1 MTAKILFKN
10 KKPQIKSWWWK
21 VGILIFI
28 GLVTYGTA
36 LVANL
41 PSPEEFEGRKIS
53 ESTKLYD
60 RTGEHLLYE
69 IHGDEKRTILP
80 FSEIPK
86 YIKDAVLA
94 AEDAGFYTEPAFNW
108 KGILRAVLANLQS
121 GQLSQGGSTISQQL
135 ARNIFLT
142 PEKTITR
149 KIKELALAIEL
160 ERRYSKEEIFSLYLN
175 QIPLGSNVY
184 GVEAASKLYFGKSAK
199 DLNVKEAAT
208 LAAMVQA
215 PSYYSPWGKH
225 LTDLNYRVDY
235 VLDRMNKLGWL
246 KDEDLAKAK
255 KDTVIFAEQ
264 SLTGITAPHFSL
276 WIKDQLI
283 EKYGE
288 YEVLHG
294 GLKITTSL
302 DIDLQKIAEKAVAD
316 GAKRNEELYS
326 GTNAALVAEDPST
339 GEILAMV
346 GSRDYFD
353 KTIDGK
359 FNVPVQGLRQPG
371 SALKPFVYLSAF
383 QKGYS
388 PKTILFDAETEFDT
402 RGSSSYKPQNFDEK
416 FPGPVSMEKS
426 LAESRN
432 VPAVQTLY
440 LVGIPTVLK
449 NLSEAGITTLQ
460 DPSRYGLSLTLGG
473 GEVKMIELVGAYST
487 LAQDGIWKKQI
498 SILKIEDS
506 LGRTIEESKPEEKR
520 VFGEQE
526 TRLINQVLST
536 PELRSGVFQSS
547 LPLTVFPGHQVALK
561 TGTTQDYRDAWTFGY
576 TPRLAVGVW
585 AGNNDNKPMQKR
597 GSSLLAAVPI
607 WNAFLSEVLK
617 KIEPQGFNSP
627 DPLNL
632 PNKPMLNGEAY
643 FNLNVGGKLF
653 PQAHSIL
660 FYVDK
665 NDPLGPIPVNPG
677 DDSQFLNWEEAVT
690 NWMKENSSNP
700 SVFNQ
705 LPSGLNSFTNPNINI
720 YNLKPQNGQF
730 IKNSFQFEATLN
742 SPNVIQ
748 NISLNWNGKTINT
761 VRPFSPFYQYKFTI
775 NEPNLQNQNTLELI
789 ATDNKNQESK
799 QVIILFKDLQKN

>member
-1 MTAKILFKN
+1 MTAKISFKN
-10 KKPQIKSWWWK
+10 KKPKLGSWWWK
-21 VGILIFI
+21 LAILGLI
-28 GLVTYGTA
+28 GVAAYGAA

-41 PSPEEFEGRKIS
+41 PSPDEFEGRKIS

-80 FSEIPK
+80 FSEIPQT
-86 YIKDAVLA
+86 IKDAVLA
-94 AEDAGFYTEPAFNW
+94 VEDAEFYNEPAFNW
-108 KGILRAVLANLQS
+108 KGILRAVWANLKS
-121 GQLSQGGSTISQQL
+121 GERSQGGSTISQQL

-149 KIKELALAIEL
+149 KLKELALAIEL
-160 ERRYSKEEIFSLYLN
+160 ERRFSKQEIFALYLN

-184 GVEAASKLYFGKSAK
+184 GVESASKLYFGKSAK
-199 DLNVKEAAT
+199 DLGVREAAT
-208 LAAMVQA
+208 LAAMIQA
-215 PSYYSPWGKH
+215 PSYYSPWGSH
-225 LTDLNYRVDY
+225 LTELNHRTDY
-235 VLDRMNKLGWL
+235 VLERMNKLGWL
-246 KDEDLAKAK
+246 DTQKLETAK
-255 KDTVIFAEQ
+255 KEVVAFAEQ
-264 SLTGITAPHFSL
+264 SLLGILAPHFSL

-302 DIDLQKIAEKAVAD
+302 DLDIQKIAEKAVVE
-316 GAKRNEELYS
+316 GAKRNEELYG
-326 GTNAALVAEDPST
+326 GTNAGLIAEDPQT

-388 PKTILFDAETEFDT
+388 PKTILFDVETEFDT
-402 RGSSSYKPQNFDEK
+402 RGSQSYKPQNFDEK

-432 VPAVQTLY
+432 VPAVKTLY
-440 LVGIPTVLK
+440 LVGLQTVLK
-449 NLSEAGITTLQ
+449 NLSEAGLTTLQ

-473 GEVKMIELVGAYST
+473 GEVKMLELVGAYSS
-487 LAQDGIWKKQI
+487 LAQDGVWKKQI
-498 SILKIEDS
+498 SILKVENS
-506 LGRTIEESKPEEKR
+506 TGKTLEENKTEEKR

-526 TRLINQVLST
+526 TRLINQILSN
-536 PELRSGVFQSS
+536 PELRSGVFQGS
-547 LPLTVFPGHQVALK
+547 LPLTIFPNHQVAMK

-607 WNAFLSEVLK
+607 WNAFLKEALEKV
-617 KIEPQGFNSP
+617 EPQTFTPP
-627 DPLNL
+627 DPINL

-665 NDPLGPIPVNPG
+665 NDPLGPTPINPG
-677 DDSQFLNWEEAVT
+677 DDSQFLNWEEGVSK
-690 NWMKENSSNP
+690 WMKENSSNP

-705 LPSGLNSFTNPNINI
+705 IPSGLNSFVNPNTNI

-730 IKNSFQFEATLN
+730 IKTPFVFEATLN
-742 SPNVIQ
+742 STNLIQ
-748 NISLNWNGKTINT
+748 NITLTWNGRVLNT
-761 VRPFSPFYQYKFTI
+761 VRPFSPFYKYQFTI
-775 NEPNLQNQNTLELI
+775 NDPNLQNQNTLKLK
-789 ATDNKNQESK
+789 AVDSQGQESE
-799 QVIILFKDLQKN
+799 QTIILFRSL

>member
-1 MTAKILFKN
+1 MTSKVSFKSHP
-10 KKPQIKSWWWK
+10 KKSKSWWWK
-21 VGILIFI
+21 LALLVVVGILA
-28 GLVTYGTA
+28 YSSA

-80 FSEIPK
+80 FSEIPQI
-86 YIKDAVLA
+86 IKDAVLA
-94 AEDAGFYTEPAFNW
+94 VEDAEFYTEPAFNW
-108 KGILRAVLANLQS
+108 KGILRAVLANLKS
-121 GQLSQGGSTISQQL
+121 GELSQGGSTISQQL

-149 KIKELALAIEL
+149 KLKELALAIEL
-160 ERRYSKEEIFSLYLN
+160 EQRYSKEEIFSLYLN

-199 DLNVKEAAT
+199 DLEIREAAT
-208 LAAMVQA
+208 LAAMIQA

-225 LTDLNYRVDY
+225 LADLNYRTDY

-246 KDEDLAKAK
+246 SDEQLAANIK
-255 KDTVIFAEQ
+255 KDVVFAEQ
-264 SLTGITAPHFSL
+264 SLLGILAPHFSL
-276 WIKDQLI
+276 WVKDQLI

-302 DIDLQKIAEKAVAD
+302 DLELQKIAEKAVLE
-316 GAKRNEELYS
+316 GAQRNEELYK
-326 GTNAALVAEDPST
+326 GTNAALVAEDPLT

-353 KTIDGK
+353 KNIDGK

-371 SALKPFVYLSAF
+371 SALKPFVYLTAF

-388 PKTILFDAETEFDT
+388 PKTVLFDVETEFDT
-402 RGSSSYKPQNFDEK
+402 REGQSYKPQNFDEN
-416 FPGPVSMEKS
+416 FPGPVSMDIS

-432 VPAVQTLY
+432 VPAVKTLY
-440 LVGIPTVLK
+440 LTGLQAVLK
-449 NLSEAGITTLQ
+449 NLSEAGLTTLQ

-473 GEVKMIELVGAYST
+473 GEVKMIELVGAYSA
-487 LAQDGIWKKQI
+487 LAQDGVWRKQRA
-498 SILKIEDS
+498 ILKIENS
-506 LGRTIEESKPEEKR
+506 LGKTLEESEIEEAQ

-526 TRLINQVLST
+526 SRLISSILSE

-547 LPLTVFPGHQVALK
+547 LPLTIFPNHRVALK

-585 AGNNDNKPMQKR
+585 AGNNDNQPMQKR

-607 WNAFLSEVLK
+607 WNAFLKEALE
-617 KIEPQGFNSP
+617 KIEPQTFNLP

-632 PNKPMLNGEAY
+632 PNKPMLNGEPY
-643 FNLNVGGKLF
+643 FNLNVGGKFF
-653 PQAHSIL
+653 PQAHSVL
-660 FYVDK
+660 FYVNK
-665 NDPLGPIPVNPG
+665 NDPLGPVPVNPG
-677 DDSQFLNWEEAVT
+677 DDSQFLNWEEGVS
-690 NWMKENSSNP
+690 NWMKENSSN
-700 SVFNQ
+700 SLIFNQ
-705 LPSGLNSFTNPNINI
+705 LPSGLNSFANPNINI
-720 YNLKPQNGQF
+720 YNIKPANGQF
-730 IKNSFQFEATLN
+730 IKTPLQFEATLN
-742 SPNVIQ
+742 SSNIIQ
-748 NISLNWNGKTINT
+748 TVTLVWNGKVLDT
-761 VRPFSPFYQYKFTI
+761 VRPFSPFYQYKFI
-775 NEPNLQNQNTLELI
+775 IHDPNLQNQNTLELQ
-789 ATDNKNQESK
+789 AVDTQNRESK
-799 QVIILFKDLQKN
+799 QTIILFRAP